1 LDEKDPE
8 KDVNEESLLVK
19 RYLPKYMYVLRKSV
33 LKNIDPNASLDISA
47 AVMKKA
53 GGKGKK
59 GNMKAV

>member
-1 LDEKDPE
+1 LDKEPE
-8 KDVNEESLLVK
+8 KDVDEESLLVK
-19 RYLPKYMYVLRKSV
+19 RKLPKYMYVLRKSV

-47 AVMKKA
+47 AIVKNS